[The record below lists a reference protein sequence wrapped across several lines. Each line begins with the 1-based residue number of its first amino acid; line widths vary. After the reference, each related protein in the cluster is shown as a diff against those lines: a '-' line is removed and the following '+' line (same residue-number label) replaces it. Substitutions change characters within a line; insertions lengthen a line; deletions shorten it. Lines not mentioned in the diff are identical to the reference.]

1 MSKPERHTEPPDS
14 ATHHWAFQV
23 ERDLTGMTLG
33 DFRIERILGNGGMG
47 EVYLARQLSL
57 DRPVALKVLRPDL
70 LANPTYLA
78 RFEKEALSAAKL
90 NDPNI
95 VHVYNLGGFD
105 KLKYIAMEYVPGTNL
120 REYMTK
126 KGIPE
131 LALALSIMR
140 QAGQGIKA
148 AGEVGLIH
156 RDIKPE
162 NLLITRKGQVKVAD
176 FGLSRAPAEENV
188 NLTQTGVTLGTPMY
202 MSPEQVQG
210 HQADHRSDLYSLGVT
225 FYHMLAGVPPY
236 RADNALA
243 LALKHVREDP
253 VDLSV
258 HRPDLPPDLCK
269 LVMKLIEKRPS
280 DRYQSAG
287 EMLRDLAKVKES
299 LHVPTAA
306 IAAAEAAAGA
316 AIQTTAALND
326 PETKREK
333 KPSAAGRLTF
343 AVGKKT
349 IAALV
354 VLGALGGAA
363 AGYMARTEDLL
374 KPAKADAE
382 GDEPS
387 PPGLWIAAWHA
398 IPARKTPDA
407 QYRYAQLE
415 ASESER
421 EAAWL
426 AVPGRFPRS
435 HEWSTSAYTQLVRT
449 LFHNGDWENLDGLAA
464 GLALSARAHDQQ
476 LAKVARAAS
485 ASLRGDAEEV
495 LERLDGLTYNQ
506 IDPAL
511 TEISLELTMR
521 VREHESGAGTIS
533 TQLDKQRTAMVNAL
547 QIPPLIMNRLF
558 DLGLFRQTGRNGV
571 TPRSPRRTTGA
582 LAQMR

>member
-1 MSKPERHTEPPDS
+1 MSNPESTTQPPDS
-14 ATHHWAFQV
+14 ATHHWAFQT

-33 DFRIERILGNGGMG
+33 DFRIERMLGNGGMG
-47 EVYLARQLSL
+47 EVYLARQVSL

-95 VHVYNLGGFD
+95 VHIYNFGGFD

-131 LALALSIMR
+131 LALSLSIMR
-140 QAGQGIKA
+140 QAGQGVKA
-148 AGEVGLIH
+148 AGEVGLTH

-210 HQADHRSDLYSLGVT
+210 QVADHRSDLYSLGVT
-225 FYHMLAGVPPY
+225 FYHMLAGVPPF

-243 LALKHVREDP
+243 LALKHVRENP

-280 DRYQSAG
+280 DRYQSAS

-299 LHVPTAA
+299 LHVPSAA

-316 AIQTTAALND
+316 AMQTTVATPDHAE
-326 PETKREK
+326 PRAKRLATGRRISFAISK
-333 KPSAAGRLTF
+333 KLLAG
-343 AVGKKT
+343 A
-349 IAALV
+349 I
-354 VLGALGGAA
+354 VLGILGGAG
-363 AGYMARTEDLL
+363 AGYLARTDDLL
-374 KPAKADAE
+374 KPVKVDAE
-382 GDEPS
+382 GSEPP
-387 PPGLWIAAWHA
+387 PPGLWIAPWES
-398 IPARKTPDA
+398 IPTKKSADA

-415 ASESER
+415 VPESER

-426 AVPGRFPRS
+426 AVPGRFPRLR
-435 HEWSTSAYTQLVRT
+435 EWSSKAYTQLVRT
-449 LFHNGDWENLDGLAA
+449 LFHNRDWENLDGLAA
-464 GLALSARAHDQQ
+464 GLANSSKSHDQQ

-485 ASLRGDAEEV
+485 AALRDDPEEV
-495 LERLDGLTYNQ
+495 LGQLEGLNFSQ

-511 TEISLELTMR
+511 TEICLEVTR
-521 VREHESGAGTIS
+521 RAKERISGADSLS
-533 TQLDKQRTAMVNAL
+533 TRLDKQRNAMLNAL
-547 QIPPLIMNRLF
+547 QVMPLFTIRILEMGLNPP
-558 DLGLFRQTGRNGV
+558 Q
-571 TPRSPRRTTGA
+571 RRDDASKRPLRRAAGP
-582 LAQMR
+582 LAQTH